1 MEPYDSMIQTCC
13 KGEITDRKKFNE
25 IYLQKLRE
33 YLDAMGVNIE
43 WYLTKYNIDPVRM
56 MTCLD
61 CCGEKV
67 YFKTDDRICCDG
79 ELQARPSNAA
89 CCGPEPID
97 SVEMICCEGVPQP
110 RPPNAA
116 CCGQRAYDRL
126 TQYCCSRVIGGAPK

>member
-1 MEPYDSMIQTCC
+1 MQMCC
-13 KGEITDRKKFNE
+13 KGEIIDRKEFIDIHYE
-25 IYLQKLRE
+25 KLRK
-33 YLDAMGVNIE
+33 YLDVMNIDLV
-43 WYLTKYNIDPVRM
+43 WYLKKYNIDPVRL

-79 ELQARPSNAA
+79 ELQARPSNAE
-89 CCGPEPID
+89 CCGPEPIN

-116 CCGQRAYDRL
+116 CCGQKAYDRL
-126 TQYCCSRVIGGAPK
+126 LFSCCSKQLSKIL